1 MSDHATPHM
10 TASSNDTPEYRYWQ
24 KRILISTIVGY
35 ALYYFVRKNLSVAMP
50 VMEEELGVGK
60 DQLGIFLSAHGVLY
74 GVSRFAN
81 GIWADRVNARWF
93 MAGGLAICAVFNL
106 LFGMSSGVWAMGL
119 FWAANG
125 WVQGMGFPPCTRLMT
140 HWLPPRRLASVMSV
154 WNISHS
160 MGAGLVVV
168 LCGYLAPVDW
178 RLCFFVPAGIAIVG
192 AAG

>member
-1 MSDHATPHM
+1 MSATTQTDVP
-10 TASSNDTPEYRYWQ
+10 ANLSNDTPEYRYWQ

-81 GIWADRVNARWF
+81 GVLADRVNARWF

-106 LFGMSSGVWAMGL
+106 LF
-119 FWAANG
+119 
-125 WVQGMGFPPCTRLMT
+125 
-140 HWLPPRRLASVMSV
+140 
-154 WNISHS
+154 
-160 MGAGLVVV
+160 
-168 LCGYLAPVDW
+168 
-178 RLCFFVPAGIAIVG
+178 
-192 AAG
+192 